1 MTREQKIYIR
11 GLIELYKTAI
21 EVIEK
26 KMAELP
32 VNSTSRELYGQLKA
46 YELVISDLENVLK
59 I

>member
-1 MTREQKIYIR
+1 MTREQEIYIR

-46 YELVISDLENVLK
+46 YELVISDLKNVLK

>member
-1 MTREQKIYIR
+1 MTREQEIYIR

>member
-1 MTREQKIYIR
+1 MTREQEIYIR
-11 GLIELYKTAI
+11 GLIELYKTTI

-26 KMAELP
+26 KMENLP
-32 VNSTSRELYGQLKA
+32 VNNTSRELYGQLKA